1 MNSNINNTALIRLGT
16 VIETLQRA
24 NGCYHTWCFFQFL
37 MSLTVTMKILAFIKP
52 IDVKLQKSLMTLLKP
67 TIWFRRQRR
76 SWNNCDKR
84 MMLSSK
90 DGTHMLWRSVQS
102 WEQNQVLLERR
113 QDNNIGQMHP
123 MTQLRNITVAICSF
137 HSLTISHK
145 NVFKVIYIN
154 YQPFGCLLNHKYLE
168 K

>member
-76 SWNNCDKR
+76 SWNNCEKR

-90 DGTHMLWRSVQS
+90 DGTHKLWRSVQS
-102 WEQNQVLLERR
+102 LEQNQVLLERR
-113 QDNNIGQMHP
+113 QDNNKCTPWHSWGILPAQSVHSIP
-123 MTQLRNITVAICSF
+123 WPYHTRNV
-137 HSLTISHK
+137 L
-145 NVFKVIYIN
+145 KVIYIN
-154 YQPFGCLLNHKYLE
+154 HQPLGCLLNHKYLE

>member
-76 SWNNCDKR
+76 SWNNCEKR

-90 DGTHMLWRSVQS
+90 DSTHKLWRSVQS
-102 WEQNQVLLERR
+102 LEQNQVLLERR
-113 QDNNIGQMHP
+113 QDNNKCTP
-123 MTQLRNITVAICSF
+123 W
-137 HSLTISHK
+137 HSWGILPSQSVHSIPWPYHTR